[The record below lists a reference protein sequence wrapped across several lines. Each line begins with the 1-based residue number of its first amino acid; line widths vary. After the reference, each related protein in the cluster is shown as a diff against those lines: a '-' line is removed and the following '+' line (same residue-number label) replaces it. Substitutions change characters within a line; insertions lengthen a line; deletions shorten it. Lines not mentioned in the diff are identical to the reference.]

1 MPLGLRMGHS
11 LVAGS
16 RGANRRD
23 SHTSPTLR
31 RTDAVRSGYDGPS
44 MGSREGTG
52 DFGARLRQHREA
64 AGLSQEELA
73 ERAALTAKAISALER
88 GERQHPYPQTVRAL
102 ADALGLPDADRSAL
116 IAAIPKRGR
125 SQRADQAM
133 TASRQVGLLPPS
145 EPTPLLGRVDELRI
159 IREQLLSPEVRLLTL
174 LGPGGVGKTRLAT
187 ATARE
192 LSHAGDGFDAV
203 AFVDLSATRDAS
215 LVLPTMARVLRAST
229 ADTSDPLQAVADFID
244 GRRVLLVLDNFEQ
257 VLAAAAA
264 VGELL
269 AAAPTLT
276 LLATSREA
284 LRLRWERTLPVQPLA
299 LPDTRHLLP
308 PDELATVPAV
318 ALFLDRAR
326 VSDPEFRLTAGTAA
340 ATAELCV
347 RLDGLPLAIEL
358 VAARAAQ
365 LGVSVTLDRLARRLP
380 LPTSHMQD
388 APARQQSLRATLE
401 WSLDLLEDGERE
413 LFQRLGVF
421 VGGWTLGAAEAI
433 AGDSVSDPIG
443 SLASLADASLVIVER
458 GPSEDGD
465 VRFRMLETAREV
477 ALDLLEASGEPDDAR
492 LQHARHFASFAES
505 AAEDLQGATQADAVR
520 RLERDEDNVGQAL
533 RWAISARH
541 PEAVDA
547 AMRITGALG
556 WYWFLHGYP
565 PDARE
570 WFDALLGSTVDIGSG
585 GDGVDE
591 HGMALRAKALNAAG
605 FRATDHGEYA
615 AAGTFQERALGIWR
629 RLGDTPGLVA
639 SLHGVGDTALWQG
652 DVRAARA
659 AYDEGLSIARSQ
671 GTLEE
676 VSLFAFHLAQLS
688 WLVGELDAGE
698 RFGEEALRV
707 GREAGSTTWP
717 PYALFVLA
725 SLAHERGDV
734 PRAGALYR
742 ETIDLAWEHH
752 DRLCIRMALP
762 GLAGLATLEGDPVR
776 ALRLAGAASALEE
789 NAGIWAFPPIRDRH
803 ELWLA
808 AAREALDAESGNA
821 ALAAGRA
828 LRLDDAVAYALEPAT
843 AVRKPGARAQNAPED
858 ALSAREREVLQLIA
872 QGRSNREIA
881 KSLFVTEHTVKYHV
895 TSLFNRLDVTSRA
908 EAVARAAAL
917 GLLPDRT

>member
-1 MPLGLRMGHS
+1 MG
-11 LVAGS
+11 A
-16 RGANRRD
+16 
-23 SHTSPTLR
+23 
-31 RTDAVRSGYDGPS
+31 
-44 MGSREGTG
+44 REGSG
-52 DFGARLRQHREA
+52 DFGGQLRRHREA

-102 ADALGLPDADRSAL
+102 ANALSLSDVDRSAL
-116 IAAIPKRGR
+116 IASVPNRVRLQRSDEAISGAP
-125 SQRADQAM
+125 QQA
-133 TASRQVGLLPPS
+133 ALLLPS

-159 IREQLLSPEVRLLTL
+159 IREQLVSPDVRLLTL
-174 LGPGGVGKTRLAT
+174 LGPGGVGKTRLAI

-192 LSHAGDGFDAV
+192 LSQAGGGFDAV

-215 LVLPTMARVLRAST
+215 LVLPTIARMLASRAGS
-229 ADTSDPLQAVADFID
+229 SDPLRAVAAFVD

-257 VLAAAAA
+257 VLGAAAA

-284 LRLRWERTLPVQPLA
+284 LRLRWERTFPVQPLA
-299 LPDTRHLLP
+299 LPDTRHLPP
-308 PDELATVPAV
+308 PDELASVPAV

-326 VSDPEFRLTAGTAA
+326 VSDPAYVLTTGTAA

-365 LGVSVTLDRLARRLP
+365 LGVAVTLDRLARRLP
-380 LPTSHMQD
+380 LPASHMHD
-388 APARQQSLRATLE
+388 APARQQSVRATLD
-401 WSLDLLEDGERE
+401 WSLDLLDDGERE
-413 LFQRLGVF
+413 LFRRLGVF
-421 VGGWTLGAAEAI
+421 VRGWTVAAAEAV
-433 AGDSVSDPIG
+433 AGDSVPDPIS
-443 SLASLADASLVIVER
+443 SLASLADASLVVVER
-458 GPSEDGD
+458 SQGADGEA
-465 VRFRMLETAREV
+465 RFRMLDTAREV
-477 ALDLLEASGEPDDAR
+477 ALDLLEASDELEDVR
-492 LQHARHFASFAES
+492 LRHARYFASVAES
-505 AAEDLQGATQADAVR
+505 AAADLQGGTHAAAVH
-520 RLERDEDNVGQAL
+520 RLEQDEDNIGQAL
-533 RWAISARH
+533 RWAISTGE
-541 PEAVDA
+541 PDAVDT
-547 AMRITGALG
+547 AMRITAALG

-570 WFDALLGSTVDIGSG
+570 WFDALLGSTTDVGRDAVDG
-585 GDGVDE
+585 
-591 HGMALRAKALNAAG
+591 HGLAVRARALNAAG
-605 FRATDHGEYA
+605 FRATDHAEYA
-615 AAGTFQERALGIWR
+615 VAATFHDRALGIWR
-629 RLGDTPGLVA
+629 RLGDTSGLVA

-652 DVRAARA
+652 DVGAARA

-671 GTLEE
+671 GTSED

-688 WLVGELDAGE
+688 WLAGELDAGE

-725 SLAHERGDV
+725 SLAHERREV

-742 ETIDLAWEHH
+742 EAIDLAWEHH
-752 DRLCIRMALP
+752 DRLCVRMALP

-803 ELWLA
+803 ERWLA
-808 AAREALDAESGNA
+808 AAREAVDADTWTA

-828 LRLDDAVAYALEPAT
+828 LPLDDAVAYALEPAT
-843 AVRKPGARAQNAPED
+843 TVGEPAARAQDEPGD
-858 ALSAREREVLQLIA
+858 PLSAREREVLQLIA
-872 QGRSNREIA
+872 QGRTNREIA
-881 KSLFVTEHTVKYHV
+881 QSLFVTEHTVKYHV
-895 TSLFNRLDVTSRA
+895 TSLFNRLNVTSRA
-908 EAVARAAAL
+908 EAVARASAL

>member
-1 MPLGLRMGHS
+1 MPLGMGMGDS
-11 LVAGS
+11 VGQPS

-31 RTDAVRSGYDGPS
+31 GTNSIRDGYEDPA
-44 MGSREGTG
+44 MGAREVSG
-52 DFGARLRQHREA
+52 DFGGQLRRHREA

-102 ADALGLPDADRSAL
+102 GDALSLSDADRATL
-116 IAAIPKRGR
+116 IASIPDRVRLQR
-125 SQRADQAM
+125 SDQAI
-133 TASRQVGLLPPS
+133 TALQQVDLLLPS
-145 EPTPLLGRVDELRI
+145 EPTPLLGRVAELRI

-192 LSHAGDGFDAV
+192 LSHAGEGFDAI

-215 LVLPTMARVLRAST
+215 LVLPAIARALKASRAGS
-229 ADTSDPLQAVADFID
+229 SDAMRTVADFID
-244 GRRVLLVLDNFEQ
+244 GRHVLLVLDNLEQ
-257 VLAAAAA
+257 VLGAAAAL
-264 VGELL
+264 GELL

-284 LRLRWERTLPVQPLA
+284 LRLRWERTFPVQPLA
-299 LPDTRHLLP
+299 LPDTRHLLQ
-308 PDELATVPAV
+308 PDELASVPAV

-326 VSDPEFRLTAGTAA
+326 VSDPAYVLTTGTAA

-365 LGVSVTLDRLARRLP
+365 LGVAVTLDRLARRLP
-380 LPTSHMQD
+380 LPASHMHD
-388 APARQQSLRATLE
+388 APARQQSVRATLD
-401 WSLDLLEDGERE
+401 WSLDLLDDGERE
-413 LFQRLGVF
+413 LFRRLGVF
-421 VGGWTLGAAEAI
+421 VSGWTLAAAEAV
-433 AGDSVSDPIG
+433 AGDSVPDPIS
-443 SLASLADASLVIVER
+443 SLASLADASLVVVER
-458 GPSEDGD
+458 SQGADGEA
-465 VRFRMLETAREV
+465 RFRMLETAREV
-477 ALDLLEASGEPDDAR
+477 ALDLLEASGELEHVR
-492 LQHARHFASFAES
+492 LRHARYFASFAES
-505 AAEDLQGATQADAVR
+505 AAADLQGGTHAAAVR
-520 RLERDEDNVGQAL
+520 RLEQDEDNIGQAL
-533 RWAISARH
+533 RWAISTRE
-541 PEAVDA
+541 PEALDT
-547 AMRITGALG
+547 AMRITAALG

-570 WFDALLGSTVDIGSG
+570 WLDALLGSTADVGRDAVDG
-585 GDGVDE
+585 
-591 HGMALRAKALNAAG
+591 HGLAVRARALNAAG
-605 FRATDHGEYA
+605 FRATDHAEYA
-615 AAGTFQERALGIWR
+615 VAATFHDRALGIWR
-629 RLGDTPGLVA
+629 RLGDTSGLVA

-652 DVRAARA
+652 DVGAARA

-671 GTLEE
+671 GTSED

-688 WLVGELDAGE
+688 WLAGDLDAGE

-725 SLAHERGDV
+725 SLAHERREV

-742 ETIDLAWEHH
+742 EAIDLGWEHH
-752 DRLCIRMALP
+752 DRLCVRMALP

-803 ELWLA
+803 ERWLA
-808 AAREALDAESGNA
+808 AAREAVDADTATA

-828 LRLDDAVAYALEPAT
+828 LPLDDAVAYALEPAT
-843 AVRKPGARAQNAPED
+843 TVGEPAARAQDEPED
-858 ALSAREREVLQLIA
+858 PLSAREREVLQLIT
-872 QGRSNREIA
+872 QGRTNREIA
-881 KSLFVTEHTVKYHV
+881 QALFVTEHTVKYHV
-895 TSLFNRLDVTSRA
+895 TSLFNRLGVTSRA